1 MKVCHIFKK
10 IHEGLSLYAFLF
22 SSIINFINFFK
33 KEKII
38 GLGGKYMSGSTIA
51 ILIAFAAYLCLM
63 ITIGIM
69 SMKKTKGADDYF
81 LGGRGLSGPVAALS
95 AQASDMSGW
104 LLMGLP
110 GSVYALGTGQAWIA
124 VGLGLGTI
132 ANWLIIAKPLR
143 SYTIVANNS
152 MTLPEFFGNRYHDDK
167 KILLGI
173 SSVIIV
179 IFFLVYTASAL
190 ASGGKLFNS
199 VFGIDYHMALLVG
212 ACVILVYTFLGGFL
226 AVCTTDFVQGSMML
240 VALFIVP
247 IVAWGYVSG
256 NFSNLLT
263 QTGVEPSSFLSF
275 THNGDHP
282 ITAIEIISNL
292 AWGFGYC
299 GMPHILVRF
308 MAIKNEKELKKS
320 SAIAIVW
327 VVLSL
332 GLAIVIGL
340 VGRAFMY
347 PTILGETA
355 GAASTE
361 SVFIEMIKKVFIENL
376 PLSFIGGLFLCGILA
391 AIMSTADSQLL
402 VCSSSVSADIYKDI
416 MKPDASD
423 EKVLKIGRITTCVIA
438 ILAIFIAWNPDSSVM
453 ALVSDAWAGLGSA
466 FGPLV
471 VMSLFWKRTN
481 LQGAIAGLVSGA
493 ATVIIWDYLPLVGGQ
508 TIYAATGLYS
518 LVVGFAISLACIV
531 IVSLATKAPEQSI
544 LDEFDAYK
552 NYKEEC

>member
-1 MKVCHIFKK
+1 
-10 IHEGLSLYAFLF
+10 
-22 SSIINFINFFK
+22 
-33 KEKII
+33 
-38 GLGGKYMSGSTIA
+38 MSMTTIA
-51 ILIAFAAYLCLM
+51 ILIAFAAYLLFM
-63 ITIGIM
+63 VFIVVW
-69 SMKKTKGADDYF
+69 SMKKTTGADDYF

-132 ANWLIIAKPLR
+132 INWLVIARPLR

-173 SSVIIV
+173 SSAIIV

-190 ASGGKLFNS
+190 ASGGKLFNT
-199 VFGIDYHMALLVG
+199 VFGIDYHVALLIG
-212 ACVILVYTFLGGFL
+212 AAVILVYTFMGGFL
-226 AVCTTDFVQGSMML
+226 AVCTTDFIQGSMML
-240 VALFIVP
+240 IALLVVP
-247 IVAWGYVSG
+247 IIAWGYVSG
-256 NFSNLLT
+256 SFSDMLA
-263 QTGVEPSSFLSF
+263 QTGVNSAHYLSL
-275 THNGDHP
+275 TYNGDHP
-282 ITAIEIISNL
+282 ITLVEILSNL
-292 AWGFGYC
+292 AWGLGYC

-320 SAIAIVW
+320 SAIAITW
-327 VVLSL
+327 VVISL
-332 GLAIVIGL
+332 TLAVVIGL
-340 VGRAFMY
+340 VGRAFLL
-347 PTILGETA
+347 PEILGETA
-355 GAASTE
+355 GAPSTE
-361 SVFIEMIKKVFIENL
+361 SVFIEMIKKVFMEIL
-376 PLSFIGGLFLCGILA
+376 PLPFVGGLFLCGILA

-416 MKPDASD
+416 LNPDASD
-423 EKVLKIGRITTCVIA
+423 EKVLKIGRLVTIVVA
-438 ILAIFIAWNPDSSVM
+438 VLAIFIAWNPDSSIM

-493 ATVIIWDYLPLVGGQ
+493 ATVLIWDYLPIMGGQ
-508 TIYAATGLYS
+508 TIGAATGLYS
-518 LVVGFAISLACIV
+518 LLVGF
-531 IVSLATKAPEQSI
+531 IVSLVFIIVVSLITKAPEQAI
-544 LDEFDAYK
+544 LDEFEAYK
-552 NYKEEC
+552 NFKEN